1 MLKRWYVIILTAIGL
16 LLPIGLAVGQAGAV
30 SAVSNC
36 GSDSGGG
43 TPIVCQELNK
53 GRTSGTDPVI
63 SVIGA
68 AISILAYVIGIA
80 AVVGVVVSGLR
91 LITANGD
98 SGGVASARSGLI
110 YSLVGVVVAIF
121 AQFIVVF
128 ILDKIK

>member
-1 MLKRWYVIILTAIGL
+1 MLKRWYVIIFAITGL
-16 LLPIGLAVGQAGAV
+16 LMPIGLAAGQAAAV

-36 GSDSGGG
+36 GSDSAGG

-53 GRTSGTDPVI
+53 GRTSTTNPLI
-63 SVIGA
+63 TVIGA
-68 AISILAYVIGIA
+68 AISVLAYVIGIA

-91 LITANGD
+91 LITSNGD
-98 SGGVASARSGLI
+98 AGGVASARSALT
-110 YSLVGVVVAIF
+110 YSLVGIVVAIF

>member
-1 MLKRWYVIILTAIGL
+1 MLKRWYVIILAITGL
-16 LLPIGLAVGQAGAV
+16 LMPIGLAVGQAAAV

-36 GSDSGGG
+36 GADSQGG
-43 TPIVCQELNK
+43 TPVVCQELDK
-53 GRTSGTDPVI
+53 GRTSNTNPLI

-91 LITANGD
+91 LITSNGD

-110 YSLVGVVVAIF
+110 YSLVGVAVAIF
-121 AQFIVVF
+121 AQLIVVF
-128 ILDKIK
+128 ILNKIQ